1 VFKRNANA
9 IGEALRLRFGEVE
22 VSLNPDGKPKRG
34 SFEVVLSKGEEEVVL
49 WSGLTKGPPRR
60 LKFPAPEELV
70 KLTEEHV

>member
-1 VFKRNANA
+1 VFKRNADA

-22 VSLNPDGKPKRG
+22 VSLNSDGKPKRG

-60 LKFPAPEELV
+60 LKFPATEEIV

>member
-1 VFKRNANA
+1 MFKRNANA

-34 SFEVVLSKGEEEVVL
+34 SFEVVLGKGEEEVVL

-60 LKFPAPEELV
+60 LKFPATEEIV